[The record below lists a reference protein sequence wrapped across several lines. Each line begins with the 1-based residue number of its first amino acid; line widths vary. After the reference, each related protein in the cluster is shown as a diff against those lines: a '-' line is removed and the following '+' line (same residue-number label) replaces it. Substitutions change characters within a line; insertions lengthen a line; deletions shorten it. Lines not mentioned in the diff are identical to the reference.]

1 MFRVYYDLGCC
12 EGWYYED
19 FEELNEAIN
28 FADKQQEANIV
39 KYTNIVPISYNV
51 KIIW

>member
-1 MFRVYYDLGCC
+1 MFRVYYKLGCC

-28 FADKQQEANIV
+28 FADKQQEANIF
-39 KYTNIVPISYNV
+39 NIQI
-51 KIIW
+51 